1 MTRSCPNTLTSVTIT
16 FPMRDH
22 LVDRL
27 EVGGGE
33 GWPQGRRGREQ
44 GSSASIGS

>member
-1 MTRSCPNTLTSVTIT
+1 MTRSGPNTLTSVTIT

-33 GWPQGRRGREQ
+33 GWPQAAGA
-44 GSSASIGS
+44 ASRDRL